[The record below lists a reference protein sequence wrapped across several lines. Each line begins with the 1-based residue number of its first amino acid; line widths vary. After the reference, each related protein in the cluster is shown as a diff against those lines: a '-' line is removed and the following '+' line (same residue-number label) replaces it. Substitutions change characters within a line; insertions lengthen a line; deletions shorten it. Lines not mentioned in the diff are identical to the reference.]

1 MKAKSIFVCSEC
13 GAQSPKWMGKCT
25 TCGSWNTMVEELI
38 QQAPS
43 NGKVAVMSA
52 PSLTS
57 TAPKTIKD
65 IDSTDESRTM
75 TGMGELD
82 RVLGGGLVKGSLVL
96 VGGDPG
102 IGKSTLLLQICE
114 HLGKTEKILYVSGE
128 ESQRQIK
135 LRAERLGITTKN
147 LKIFSETN
155 MTTVIDCIFKEN
167 PDVLIVDSV
176 QTMYNPEI
184 QSTPGNVSQIRDTAA
199 VLMKI
204 AKENSISTFLVGHVT
219 KEGSLAGPK
228 ILEHIVDCV
237 LYFEGDRHQSFRILR
252 AVKNRFGS
260 TNEIGVFEMSGNGL
274 CEVPNPSLAMLSGRP
289 ENAPGSCIICTME
302 GTRPVLAEIQALVSP
317 SSFGNPRRM
326 TSGPDLSRALMLMAV
341 LEKRGGLHISSYD
354 AYVNIVGGMR
364 IAEPAADLGIILAL
378 ASSFRNTPID
388 SETVAIGEVGLTG
401 ELRACSF
408 LESRI
413 AESEKL
419 GFKKCIV
426 PAVNMNKLKKFDK
439 IEVCPFFTIR
449 EVIEAFL

>member
-1 MKAKSIFVCSEC
+1 MKAKSVFVCSEC

-25 TCGSWNTMVEELI
+25 ACGSWNTMVEEII
-38 QQAPS
+38 QQTPS
-43 NGKVAVMSA
+43 SGRVAVMST
-52 PSLTS
+52 PSLS
-57 TAPKTIKD
+57 SSAPKAIKD
-65 IDSTDESRTM
+65 IDSTDESRTL
-75 TGMGELD
+75 TGMSELD

-135 LRAERLGITTKN
+135 LRAERLGITTEN

-155 MTTVIDCIFKEN
+155 MTTIIDCIFREN

-289 ENAPGSCIICTME
+289 ENTPGSCIICTME

-326 TSGPDLSRALMLMAV
+326 TSGPDLSRSLMLMAV
-341 LEKRGGLHISSYD
+341 LEKRGGLHISTYD

-413 AESEKL
+413 AECEKL

-426 PAVNMNKLKKFDK
+426 PAVNMKKLKKFDR
-439 IEVCPFFTIR
+439 IEICPFYTIR
-449 EVIEAFL
+449 EVIDAFL

>member
-1 MKAKSIFVCSEC
+1 MA
-13 GAQSPKWMGKCT
+13 T
-25 TCGSWNTMVEELI
+25 
-38 QQAPS
+38 
-43 NGKVAVMSA
+43 VM
-52 PSLTS
+52 
-57 TAPKTIKD
+57 
-65 IDSTDESRTM
+65 
-75 TGMGELD
+75 
-82 RVLGGGLVKGSLVL
+82 
-96 VGGDPG
+96 
-102 IGKSTLLLQICE
+102 
-114 HLGKTEKILYVSGE
+114 
-128 ESQRQIK
+128 
-135 LRAERLGITTKN
+135 
-147 LKIFSETN
+147 
-155 MTTVIDCIFKEN
+155 DCIFREK

-219 KEGSLAGPK
+219 KDGALAGPK

-317 SSFGNPRRM
+317 SNFGNPRRM
-326 TSGPDLSRALMLMAV
+326 TSGPDLSRSLMLMAV

-388 SETVAIGEVGLTG
+388 SEIVAIGEVGLTG

-426 PAVNMNKLKKFDK
+426 PAANMKKIRKFDK
-439 IEVCPFFTIR
+439 IEVCPFYTVR